1 MSENNSPV
9 PESPAPPTPAEEE
22 KKPEPTYIQV
32 KVKDQQENE
41 VFFKIKPSTQMKKV
55 FDAYCKTKSISRDSV
70 RFLFE
75 GERVQDLDTPE
86 KLEMDDDNM
95 IEVFSEQQ
103 GGCF

>member
-1 MSENNSPV
+1 MSAEDGSPAPESPV
-9 PESPAPPTPAEEE
+9 PAEE
-22 KKPEPTYIQV
+22 KKPEATHIQV
-32 KVKDQQENE
+32 KVKDQHENE
-41 VFFKIKPSTQMKKV
+41 VFFKIKRSTPMKKV
-55 FDAYCKTKSISRDSV
+55 FDAYCATKSIARASV